1 MEEDMFFGAWHLIFE
16 NAKELRKNMTDA
28 ERLLWFHLKKK
39 PLGFKFRS
47 QHPVN
52 CFIAD
57 FYCHKAKLVIELD
70 GSIHDLEDVKENDFH
85 KQRLMEEYGL
95 KVMRFTNKEVFN
107 KPQDVVM
114 KIIEYLR
121 NIETLKV

>member
-1 MEEDMFFGAWHLIFE
+1 MFFGAWHLIFE
-16 NAKELRKNMTDA
+16 NAKELRKNMTEA

-47 QHPVN
+47 QHPLS

-70 GSIHDLEDVKENDFH
+70 GSIHNLEEVKENDMH
-85 KQRLMEEYGL
+85 KQRILEEYGL
-95 KVMRFTNKEVFN
+95 TVMRFTNSEMFKTPKEVIE
-107 KPQDVVM
+107 
-114 KIIEYLR
+114 KIVRYLQ
-121 NIETLKV
+121 NFKDIK